1 LTPEPGP
8 QRDVDL
14 VLHIGSGK
22 TGTTSIQNFL
32 HLNRERLAEL
42 GHLYPK
48 SPGAK
53 RHLRL
58 GLFVKPDSELDGT
71 IVWSRQR
78 FSDPTAFRRSF
89 RRKLFAEINDSGLSH
104 VILSDEALYGS
115 SNEAIRRLR
124 TFTDR
129 NARRLR
135 LVLYLRRQDDHLSS
149 RYQQVVK
156 TGEVRRLAERT
167 KRLDLSST
175 YDYHTRLSTWQRLVE
190 PTEFVVRRFERD
202 SFVDGSLFQDFLD
215 AAGVDVRA
223 DDLEQVEPRN
233 ESLDAEAVEFLR
245 LLNIHRVETEG
256 AEVGRIDN
264 RKLIAPLSAGSTGPT
279 LTLPEGMVGDFMAL
293 WEDSNRAVA
302 REFLG
307 DESGQ
312 LFRSGRKTRNTTA
325 EQVLDP
331 SRIDHFVTMLE
342 LPQEW
347 QGPLRRLA
355 EREAMDPWVRTSS

>member
-1 LTPEPGP
+1 MRRHPCPLTTKEAHLTPEPRP

-104 VILSDEALYGS
+104 VIMSDEALYGS
-115 SNEAIRRLR
+115 SNEAIRGLR
-124 TFTDR
+124 TFTDQ
-129 NARRLR
+129 NAKRLR

-167 KRLDLSST
+167 QRLDLSST
-175 YDYHTRLSTWQRLVE
+175 YDYHARLSTW
-190 PTEFVVRRFERD
+190 
-202 SFVDGSLFQDFLD
+202 
-215 AAGVDVRA
+215 
-223 DDLEQVEPRN
+223 
-233 ESLDAEAVEFLR
+233 
-245 LLNIHRVETEG
+245 
-256 AEVGRIDN
+256 
-264 RKLIAPLSAGSTGPT
+264 
-279 LTLPEGMVGDFMAL
+279 
-293 WEDSNRAVA
+293 
-302 REFLG
+302 
-307 DESGQ
+307 
-312 LFRSGRKTRNTTA
+312 
-325 EQVLDP
+325 
-331 SRIDHFVTMLE
+331 
-342 LPQEW
+342 
-347 QGPLRRLA
+347 RRLSSRPSSSYA
-355 EREAMDPWVRTSS
+355 ASSATASWTDRCSRTSSTPPVSTSGRTTSSRSSRATRAWTPRLWSSCAS